1 MEPLQLDW
9 STAEVS
15 DGTLTVALSAKPPKD
30 WRETFERTAVLLSSD
45 RWAVTL
51 NSKKGSVQVAAVE
64 TGDEDRVRQF
74 LEGAVLEANS
84 TLVSEDELFDNQRAD
99 DEEDEP
105 DEPARS
111 PDEEQTGRF
120 REYGREPQDDDSDE
134 GDD

>member
-15 DGTLTVALSAKPPKD
+15 DGTLSVGLTGKPPKK

-51 NSKKGSVQVAAVE
+51 NSKKGSVQVAAVDA
-64 TGDEDRVRQF
+64 GDEDRVRQF
-74 LEGAVLEANS
+74 LEGAVLEANT
-84 TLVSEDELFDNQRAD
+84 TLVSEDELFDTQPAE
-99 DEEDEP
+99 DEEDEADDP
-105 DEPARS
+105 GRS

-120 REYGREPQDDDSDE
+120 REYAQQPED
-134 GDD
+134 GDDPDE